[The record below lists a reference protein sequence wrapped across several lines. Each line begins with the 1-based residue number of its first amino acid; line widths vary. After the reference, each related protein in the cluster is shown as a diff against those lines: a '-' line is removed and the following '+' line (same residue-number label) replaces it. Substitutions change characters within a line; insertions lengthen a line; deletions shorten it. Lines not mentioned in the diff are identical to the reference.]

1 MSEPLAW
8 FALESEDHLEAF
20 KKLLLTPESYV
31 GCGTD
36 KRTDVFEAYAT
47 FSSKKT
53 MDTCAKRLRQL
64 RLGELVGFVL

>member
-1 MSEPLAW
+1 MTEPLAW

-20 KKLLLTPESYV
+20 KQLVAKYV

-36 KRTDVFEAYAT
+36 KRTGVFEAYAT

-53 MDTCAKRLRQL
+53 MESCAKKLRQL
-64 RLGELVGFVL
+64 RIGELVGFVF